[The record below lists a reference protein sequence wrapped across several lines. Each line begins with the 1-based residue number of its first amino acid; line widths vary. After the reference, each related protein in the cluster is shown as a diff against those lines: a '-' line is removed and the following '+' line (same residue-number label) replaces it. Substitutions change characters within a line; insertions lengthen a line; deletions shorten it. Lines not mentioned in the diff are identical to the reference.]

1 MTVLELYQKGFYA
14 AVEELMES
22 HDNIT
27 TYETLKEF
35 IKSKIDDDNLV
46 VAAHLIEELKTR
58 NCAEYYNYDY
68 CMGTLETPTPITDI
82 SDLEDFCDGNSYTVM
97 AHINSLDGEM
107 DEVRILET
115 RQTGNQKYYIVKYK
129 NIFCTAI
136 YNGFNC
142 TYYADDKYGR
152 IEQ

>member
-14 AVEELMES
+14 AIEELMKS
-22 HDNIT
+22 NNDIM
-27 TYETLKEF
+27 TYKKLKKI
-35 IKSKIDDDNLV
+35 IKSKIDGDNLV
-46 VAAHLIEELKTR
+46 VAAYLIEELKTCG
-58 NCAEYYNYDY
+58 NAEYYIYNRRL
-68 CMGTLETPTPITDI
+68 TFSSPIPITDI

-115 RQTGNQKYYIVKYK
+115 RQSGNQKYYIVKYK